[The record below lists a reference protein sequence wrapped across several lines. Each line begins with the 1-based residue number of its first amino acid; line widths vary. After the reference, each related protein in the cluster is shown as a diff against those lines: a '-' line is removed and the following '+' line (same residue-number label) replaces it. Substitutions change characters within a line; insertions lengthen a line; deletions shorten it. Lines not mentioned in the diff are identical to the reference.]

1 MSRWEYLE
9 AGDRITVLERYMN
22 TREGIWRL
30 HDTLPDR
37 LLREGRKSDPKA
49 RTVPIEKLR
58 SKYYKKR
65 GYDHNGIPT
74 PGTLKRLG
82 IQTPTGLQIPS

>member
-1 MSRWEYLE
+1 
-9 AGDRITVLERYMN
+9 
-22 TREGIWRL
+22 
-30 HDTLPDR
+30 
-37 LLREGRKSDPKA
+37 
-49 RTVPIEKLR
+49 VPIEKLR

-74 PGTLKRLG
+74 PKTLKRLG

>member
-1 MSRWEYLE
+1 MLQLIIM
-9 AGDRITVLERYMN
+9 DLP
-22 TREGIWRL
+22 RL
-30 HDTLPDR
+30 
-37 LLREGRKSDPKA
+37 
-49 RTVPIEKLR
+49 TVPIEKLR

-74 PGTLKRLG
+74 PKTLKRLG